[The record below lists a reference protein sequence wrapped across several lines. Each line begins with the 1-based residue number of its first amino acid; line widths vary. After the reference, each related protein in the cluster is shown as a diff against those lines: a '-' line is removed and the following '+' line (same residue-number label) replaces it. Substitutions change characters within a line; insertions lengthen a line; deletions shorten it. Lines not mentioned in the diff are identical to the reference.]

1 MRRFSLA
8 LGSLAVL
15 SAAVGCGSVSSKPDG
30 GGGAGGGSGGTGGP
44 VDGPVCTF
52 ATTYVIQDGG
62 GLVAMFDTATLS
74 PPASFHYV
82 RESVRQDAGSL
93 SCDPAMP
100 ACGDPARIDS
110 QDVELALNHPDVK
123 AALAMTTV
131 PFFGDRGVADG
142 PNFNFMRADGRGF
155 NAGLDCSTP
164 STLCTPIPPGIKALV
179 ALLRDLIRQQRMDP
193 ACSAITN

>member
-8 LGSLAVL
+8 LSLVAL
-15 SAAVGCGSVSSKPDG
+15 SAAVGCGSVSGKPDG

-44 VDGPVCTF
+44 IDGPVCTF
-52 ATTYVIQDGG
+52 ATTYTIMDGG
-62 GLVAMFDTATLS
+62 GLAAMFDTATLS
-74 PPASFHYV
+74 PPASFHYM
-82 RESVRQDAGSL
+82 RESFRQDAGVQ

-110 QDVELALNHPDVK
+110 QDVELALYNGDVQ
-123 AALAMTTV
+123 AALAMTNV

-155 NAGLDCSTP
+155 NAGLDCNVP
-164 STLCTPIPPGIKALV
+164 SATCTPIPPGIKTLV
-179 ALLRDLIRQQRMDP
+179 ALLRNLISQQRMDP
-193 ACSAITN
+193 VCAAITN